1 MSNDF
6 LNKLAKQANSQLDND
21 DQHNSPFARQK
32 ETSKPIQVRESYY
45 REIKKIAFL
54 NDQKMVDV
62 IDDMLRYAI
71 DSGKFS
77 EDEK

>member
-6 LNKLAKQANSQLDND
+6 LNNLANQANSQLDANE
-21 DQHNSPFARQK
+21 QHTSPFARQK
-32 ETSKPIQVRESYY
+32 QASKPIQVRESYY

-62 IDDMLRYAI
+62 IDEMLKYAI
-71 DSGKFS
+71 ESGNFTD
-77 EDEK
+77 DE

>member
-6 LNKLAKQANSQLDND
+6 LNNLANQANSQLEDNESTV
-21 DQHNSPFARQK
+21 SPFARQK
-32 ETSKPIQVRESYY
+32 EASKPIQVRESYY

-62 IDDMLRYAI
+62 IDDMLKYAI
-71 DSGKFS
+71 DSGKFNS
-77 EDEK
+77 DEK